1 MVASKE
7 FSSKSEVVND
17 LIRKVRN
24 VESTRI
30 LLIEAQKSG
39 FITQSKDTI
48 LAEFKIEASKNGRLK
63 IIKEINLFTPADYPR
78 FFL

>member
-63 IIKEINLFTPADYPR
+63 IIKEINLFTPADYPG